1 MAESAHLS
9 GPPGPASS
17 SDQRDRADRFRCAQ
31 TPVQNWKPLPS
42 NATHTAETTPA
53 PTAADIL
60 AAAPPLRQFPQV
72 RERIRAEDAASS
84 LTSTVAESLFSLG
97 KTRDAPVEVVG
108 RGDSTL
114 RGHVISA
121 IGVDRSRPPTGGGHR
136 VRRVLLI
143 PAYVVS

>member
-1 MAESAHLS
+1 MVTVFEDAEY
-9 GPPGPASS
+9 
-17 SDQRDRADRFRCAQ
+17 
-31 TPVQNWKPLPS
+31 
-42 NATHTAETTPA
+42 
-53 PTAADIL
+53 AAGL
-60 AAAPPLRQFPQV
+60 AAPGSTGFVLTNSRSLPG
-72 RERIRAEDAASS
+72 DAASS